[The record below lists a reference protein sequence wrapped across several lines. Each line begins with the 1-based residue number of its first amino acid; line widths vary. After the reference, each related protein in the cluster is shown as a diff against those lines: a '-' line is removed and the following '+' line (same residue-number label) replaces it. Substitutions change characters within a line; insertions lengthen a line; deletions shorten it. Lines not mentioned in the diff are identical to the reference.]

1 MSSALLISKNKG
13 RRWYIIDEN
22 MLYTVSADYCY
33 FVIVQ
38 VSLIS
43 TARHGPYT
51 RRIQK
56 LQCQWW
62 RCQWY
67 SSKTGLFWF
76 FIIFLD
82 FNLFTIIGTS
92 GRAWCRNEGKYG
104 TATDIVFTPTK
115 NIYDIV
121 TSDLLIS
128 WQINCQ
134 TKVSQS
140 RDGLKENCQ

>member
-1 MSSALLISKNKG
+1 MVHIHAESKNFNASG
-13 RRWYIIDEN
+13 DDANDI
-22 MLYTVSADYCY
+22 
-33 FVIVQ
+33 Q
-38 VSLIS
+38 V
-43 TARHGPYT
+43 
-51 RRIQK
+51 K
-56 LQCQWW
+56 L
-62 RCQWY
+62 
-67 SSKTGLFWF
+67 LFWF

-134 TKVSQS
+134 TKVLS
-140 RDGLKENCQ
+140 LEMV